1 MNIKSNIKTVLMAL
15 AAVMM
20 LGTMNSC
27 SDEPDKENFYTFTGE
42 MMSDYLN
49 NRESFSEFRAIVER
63 AGLMDLLASYGHYTC
78 FAPTNEAIEAYLAEN
93 GLSSIDQ
100 LTDEDCDT
108 IARTH
113 LVNNLYSTY
122 EMSQDRLQT
131 ANFLGRYIATE
142 QMTDDED
149 NAIVLL
155 EGTTKTIF
163 GKTYPNGDY
172 IHQNDS
178 VENGIV
184 HPVDMVIE
192 KSNSLISDLLRVNP
206 KVSVFYKALVAT
218 GVINE
223 IQGVSDENYD
233 PSKYVREYYKS
244 HEWNEVASVP
254 DKKNIGYTVFAEP
267 NEVYLKKFEDEGI
280 TIVNKDTLKALY
292 DLACIYYDNN
302 ENYSG
307 DKGKHSY
314 DNLKADNNALK
325 RFMQYHILNRQV
337 AGTADLTPIVMDKT
351 GEAFGIATTVVNP
364 VDWYATLLPHT
375 MVKIEQLT
383 VRYDKEG
390 RNNKGN
396 GTIGERY
403 INRRYCEPDYQF
415 EGAHIDATVEKKP
428 IHDGLNGHYFYI
440 DDVLAF
446 SQDVLEKVQ
455 NMRIRMDFSSIFPE
469 VMTNGMRQEGNPYT
483 DDSKDTP
490 DDSSTPKNGR
500 NFYFPLG
507 YLDGVDFNSNCLFVL
522 RRPHTNFWSWQ
533 GDEWNLF
540 GDYDLTLR
548 IPPVPFS
555 GEWQFRLG
563 FCAIPTRGVM
573 QVYFGS
579 DPKNLTPQGIPLDMT
594 KFLNDEMYLGSRFKS
609 DEKLNDYNGM
619 TDLEKAQEQKVLKN
633 LKAYRAGTSTYH
645 FNPSTGEKFY
655 FAGNERTYRRVLCT
669 AQVDCT
675 KDYYIRFRVAS
686 DGKQGNN
693 NEFMLDYFEMVPRS
707 VYSVDGDGDME
718 DDL

>member
-1 MNIKSNIKTVLMAL
+1 
-15 AAVMM
+15 
-20 LGTMNSC
+20 
-27 SDEPDKENFYTFTGE
+27 
-42 MMSDYLN
+42 
-49 NRESFSEFRAIVER
+49 
-63 AGLMDLLASYGHYTC
+63 
-78 FAPTNEAIEAYLAEN
+78 
-93 GLSSIDQ
+93 
-100 LTDEDCDT
+100 
-108 IARTH
+108 
-113 LVNNLYSTY
+113 
-122 EMSQDRLQT
+122 
-131 ANFLGRYIATE
+131 
-142 QMTDDED
+142 
-149 NAIVLL
+149 
-155 EGTTKTIF
+155 
-163 GKTYPNGDY
+163 
-172 IHQNDS
+172 
-178 VENGIV
+178 
-184 HPVDMVIE
+184 
-192 KSNSLISDLLRVNP
+192 
-206 KVSVFYKALVAT
+206 
-218 GVINE
+218 
-223 IQGVSDENYD
+223 
-233 PSKYVREYYKS
+233 
-244 HEWNEVASVP
+244 
-254 DKKNIGYTVFAEP
+254 
-267 NEVYLKKFEDEGI
+267 
-280 TIVNKDTLKALY
+280 
-292 DLACIYYDNN
+292 
-302 ENYSG
+302 
-307 DKGKHSY
+307 
-314 DNLKADNNALK
+314 
-325 RFMQYHILNRQV
+325 MQYHILNRQV

>member
-1 MNIKSNIKTVLMAL
+1 MKIKNNIKTILMAL
-15 AAVMM
+15 AAVVT

-49 NRESFSEFRAIVER
+49 NRESFSEFKTIVER
-63 AGLMDLLASYGHYTC
+63 AGLMDLLAGYGHYTC
-78 FAPTNEAIEAYLAEN
+78 FAPTNEAVDAFLAER
-93 GLSSIDQ
+93 GLTSVADLS
-100 LTDEDCDT
+100 DEDCDT

-113 LVNNLYSTY
+113 LINNLYSTF

-142 QMTDDED
+142 QMTDDDD

-155 EGTTKTIF
+155 EGVTKTIF
-163 GKTYPNGDY
+163 GKTENGDY

-192 KSNSLISDLLRVNP
+192 KSNSMISDLLRMNP

-223 IQGVSDENYD
+223 IQEVSDESYD
-233 PSKYVREYYKS
+233 PTKYIREYYKS
-244 HEWNEVASVP
+244 HTWNEVASAP
-254 DKKNIGYTVFAEP
+254 DKKNIGYTVFVEP
-267 NEVYLKKFEDEGI
+267 NEVYLKKFEEEGI
-280 TIVNKDTLKALY
+280 EIVNKDTLKALY
-292 DLACIYYDNN
+292 DLACLYYDNN
-302 ENYSG
+302 ENYAD

-314 DNLKADNNALK
+314 SDLKADNNALK
-325 RFMQYHILNRQV
+325 RFIQYHILNRQV
-337 AGTADLTPIVMDKT
+337 AGTADLTPIVMTKT
-351 GEAFGIATTVVNP
+351 AEAFGISTTIINP
-364 VDWYATLLPHT
+364 VDWYPTLLPHT

-383 VRYDKEG
+383 VRTDKAG
-390 RNNKGN
+390 RDNKGQ
-396 GTIGERY
+396 GSIGERY
-403 INRRYCEPDYQF
+403 INRRYAAPDFTF
-415 EGAHIDATVEKKP
+415 EGSHIDATVEKKP
-428 IHDGLNGHYFYI
+428 VHDGLNGHYFYI
-440 DDVLAF
+440 DDVIAF

-469 VMTNGMRQEGNPYT
+469 VMTNGMRQEGNPYA
-483 DDSKDTP
+483 DDSNTTP

-507 YLDGVDFNSNCLFVL
+507 YLEGVDFNKNCLLVL

-540 GDYDLTLR
+540 GDYDLTFR

-563 FCAIPTRGVM
+563 FCALETRGVM
-573 QVYFGS
+573 QVYFGT

-594 KFLNDEMYLGSRFKS
+594 KFLNSEMYLGSRFKS
-609 DEKLNDYNGM
+609 DEKLNDYNSK
-619 TDLEKAQEQKVLKN
+619 TDIDKASEQKILKN

-645 FNPSTGEKFY
+645 FNPNTGEKFY

>member
-78 FAPTNEAIEAYLAEN
+78 FAPTNDAIEAYLAEN

-223 IQGVSDENYD
+223 IQGVADENYD

-351 GEAFGIATTVVNP
+351 GEAFGIATTVINP

-383 VRYDKEG
+383 VRYDREG

-428 IHDGLNGHYFYI
+428 VHDGLNGHYFYI

-446 SQDVLEKVQ
+446 SQDVLEYVQ

-469 VMTNGMRQEGNPYT
+469 VMTNGMRQEGNPYA
-483 DDSKDTP
+483 DDSSTTP

-540 GDYDLTLR
+540 GDYDLTFR

-563 FCAIPTRGVM
+563 FCAIETRGVM

-594 KFLNDEMYLGSRFKS
+594 KFLHDEMYLGSRFKS
-609 DEKLNDYNGM
+609 DEKLNDYNGK
-619 TDLEKAQEQKVLKN
+619 TSLEKAQEQKVLKN

>member
-78 FAPTNEAIEAYLAEN
+78 FAPTNDAIEAYLAEN

-142 QMTDDED
+142 QMTDDDD
-149 NAIVLL
+149 NAIVML

-223 IQGVSDENYD
+223 IQGVADENYD

-351 GEAFGIATTVVNP
+351 GEAFGIATTVINP

-383 VRYDKEG
+383 VRYDREG

-428 IHDGLNGHYFYI
+428 VHDGLNGHYFYI

-540 GDYDLTLR
+540 GDYDLTFR

-609 DEKLNDYNGM
+609 DEKLSDYNNK
-619 TDLEKAQEQKVLKN
+619 TSLEKAQEQKVLKN

-645 FNPSTGEKFY
+645 FNGSTGEKFY